1 MLIYALQVHLVPSLY
16 TWINTEYVLHGAWIS
31 RTHTPVQSIQP
42 LSETHS
48 QIIHINGKWFIYVAP
63 LIQGAFHRYSFT
75 HSHTGGG
82 GNHARHQLAHR
93 EQLGVQS
100 LAQGLFE
107 TNSGGARDWTEN
119 FLGTLRVPM
128 RVSHCRPDW
137 HQDQNASLLC
147 ALFSNFN

>member
-82 GNHARHQLAHR
+82 GNHARHQPAHR
-93 EQLGVQS
+93 EQLGVQC
-100 LAQGLFE
+100 LAQGHFDSKAPDTPGTFWATSTDNWNINELLDE
-107 TNSGGARDWTEN
+107 TLQR
-119 FLGTLRVPM
+119 
-128 RVSHCRPDW
+128 
-137 HQDQNASLLC
+137 
-147 ALFSNFN
+147 FSATSTDNTGKTPLS